1 MSQPYYNQQPG
12 GDPGQYYSAPPPGQ
26 QGYYQPAPPPQTI
39 IVQQERPQENDH
51 SCCWGWTFLHI
62 NYLCHDT
69 VYFGW
74 QQATA
79 LKENINKQV
88 EENGAI

>member
-51 SCCWGWTFLHI
+51 SCCWGW
-62 NYLCHDT
+62 
-69 VYFGW
+69 
-74 QQATA
+74 
-79 LKENINKQV
+79 
-88 EENGAI
+88 

>member
-51 SCCWGWTFLHI
+51 SCCWGCLVAMCI
-62 NYLCHDT
+62 CC
-69 VYFGW
+69 
-74 QQATA
+74 A
-79 LKENINKQV
+79 LDEIC
-88 EENGAI
+88 